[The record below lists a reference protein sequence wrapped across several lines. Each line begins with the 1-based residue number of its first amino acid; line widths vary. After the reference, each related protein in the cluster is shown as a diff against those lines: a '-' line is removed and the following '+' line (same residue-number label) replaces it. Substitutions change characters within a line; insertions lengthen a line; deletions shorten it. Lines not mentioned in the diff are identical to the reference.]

1 MPRFVLREKGRLEE
15 LPLAAIQA
23 GPYQPRARFQ
33 QAALEELAESIR
45 VHGVLQPILVR
56 RLASGRYEIIA
67 GERRLR
73 AARIAGLESIP
84 ALVTSAS
91 DEAAAAASMVEN
103 LQRADLDPFEEAE
116 GLYRLLHR
124 FRLTQEE
131 VAHQIGKSQASVANK
146 VRLLKLDPRV
156 RPIAREGRL
165 TERHLRALLAIPS
178 GDEQVALAQEI
189 VERGLT
195 VSETEARVGRIS
207 REMKEKTSKRRQVGV
222 IRDLRIF
229 LNAFRQATSA
239 LHQVGVPAEMEERE
253 EGDYLVVTVRIPR
266 GKS

>member
-15 LPLAAIQA
+15 LSLAMVQA
-23 GPYQPRARFQ
+23 SPYQPRSRFQ
-33 QAALEELAESIR
+33 PEALEELAQSIR
-45 VHGVLQPILVR
+45 IHGVLQPILVR
-56 RLASGRYEIIA
+56 RLSSGRYEVIA

-73 AARIAGLESIP
+73 AARLAGLDSIP
-84 ALVTSAS
+84 ALVTTAS
-91 DEAAAAASMVEN
+91 DEAAAAAGLVEN

-116 GLYRLLHR
+116 GLYHLLHR
-124 FRLTQEE
+124 FRLTQQE
-131 VAHQIGKSQASVANK
+131 AARRIGKSQAAVANK

-156 RPIAREGRL
+156 RPIAREGQL
-165 TERHLRALLAIPS
+165 TERHLRALLGLAT
-178 GDEQVALAQEI
+178 GEEQVALANEV

-195 VSETEARVGRIS
+195 VNETEARVSRIS
-207 REMKEKTSKRRQVGV
+207 GEIQEKSGKRRRVGV